1 MPSTF
6 FGINIATSGM
16 ATYNAGLTTTGHNI
30 SNIGTKGYTRQTVKQ
45 QAKEAISLRTA
56 FGMLGSGVEAT
67 DIVSSRSDYYD
78 AKYRKINSNY
88 GKYDIED
95 YYVKNIEDFF
105 YPKEANSGSVSN
117 SLTNFFTSLDL
128 LSTSGMDTT
137 IRDSVTGYAR
147 TLAYYAEQTAIQM
160 QELQQEANTQ
170 IEATVQKINSF
181 AAQIA
186 SLTKQINTIEVYGD
200 TANDLRDQRAYIID
214 QLSELAD
221 VTVTE
226 KVPEDNNGTK
236 QYIIT
241 LGGGILV
248 DTTQYNTINLKAS
261 QNKTT
266 QNDVDHLYTLEWSY
280 GQEFNIHSPILGGQ
294 LQGLFEIRDGNNA
307 DNFRATFVG
316 MSDNTGTTTGS
327 ATAGTKGTL
336 TMKTDA
342 WSSVT
347 ACDLAQLDIPASDGV
362 LTIGKRDYEY
372 SSFEVEVGP
381 DGTYTYTFQLK
392 NPEQM
397 PDSEWE
403 LLQNVLD
410 LGPSEI
416 EKKAATVGDSIDFRG
431 IPYYMRALNEFIR
444 TFSANFNEVQNKGYD
459 NYGNLGRDLF
469 VATGIT
475 TGEEYD
481 MKEFLR
487 NTEDGFYYYNGYK
500 IFDQGKKVAYETQG
514 YDFRT
519 TGEAGYY
526 DLYVSD
532 ADDAEL
538 IEKVYCP
545 ADDPDVDPD
554 GDGKVI
560 FRFHSDPQAEKQQV
574 CYYAMTALDFAAAK
588 DLVADGGLLACS
600 ETHSTV
606 DPESGSGGW
615 EENKNLKKMI
625 ALGSDNSMF
634 KQGDPKSFLN
644 VLITATLG
652 VDADRIKNSAAN
664 SENILHSVDNR
675 RTSEAG
681 VDEDEEGHNLI
692 VYQNLLNYQYRV
704 LSVMN
709 EVLDKLINET
719 AV

>member
-30 SNIGTKGYTRQTVKQ
+30 SNLGTKGYTRQIVKQ

-67 DIVSSRSDYYD
+67 DIVSARSDYYD

-88 GKYDIED
+88 GKYVIED

-105 YPKEANSGSVSN
+105 YPKEADSGSVSN

-137 IRDSVTGYAR
+137 IRDSVTGYAN

-160 QELQQEANTQ
+160 QELQREANTQ
-170 IEATVQKINSF
+170 IEATIQQINSF
-181 AAQIA
+181 ATQIA
-186 SLTKQINTIEVYGD
+186 SLTKQINTIEVYGN

-221 VTVTE
+221 ITVTE

-236 QYIIT
+236 QYIVT

-248 DTTQYNTINLKAS
+248 DTTQYNAINLKAS
-261 QNKTT
+261 QNQTS
-266 QNDVDHLYTLEWSY
+266 QNDVTNLYELEWSY
-280 GQEFNIHSPILGGQ
+280 GQEFNSHSPILGGR
-294 LQGLFEIRDGNNA
+294 LQGLFEIRDGNNS
-307 DNFRATFVG
+307 DNYRATFTE
-316 MSDNTGTTTGS
+316 MDKD
-327 ATAGTKGTL
+327 AGTL

-347 ACDLAQLDIPASDGV
+347 ACDLAQLDIPVSDGI

-372 SSFEVEVGP
+372 SSFSVDIGP

-392 NPEQM
+392 NPERI
-397 PDSEWE
+397 PESEWQ

-410 LGPSEI
+410 LDANDI

-431 IPYYMRALNEFIR
+431 IPYYMRQLNEFIR

-475 TGEEYD
+475 SGEEYD
-481 MKEFLR
+481 MTEFLR
-487 NTEDGFYYYNGYK
+487 DTVDGFYYLNGYK
-500 IFDQGKKVAYETQG
+500 IFDEAKKDAYEAQG
-514 YDFRT
+514 YDFRAI
-519 TGEAGYY
+519 TGEADYY
-526 DLYVSD
+526 NLYASD
-532 ADDAEL
+532 DPDAEL

-545 ADDPDVDPD
+545 A
-554 GDGKVI
+554 GDVI
-560 FRFHSDPQAEKQQV
+560 FHFDSTPKDGQSA
-574 CYYAMTALDFAAAK
+574 CYYAMTALDFAAAE
-588 DLVADGGLLACS
+588 DLVGDGGLLACS
-600 ETHSTV
+600 ATHSTL
-606 DPESGSGGW
+606 DPDSGSGGW
-615 EENKNLKKMI
+615 EEIGNLKKMI
-625 ALGSDNSMF
+625 ALCSDNSMF

-652 VDADRIKNSAAN
+652 VDADRIKKSAEN

-681 VDEDEEGHNLI
+681 VDEDEEGHNLV
-692 VYQNLLNYQYRV
+692 VYQNLLHYQYRV